1 MKGDKGDKGDQ
12 GIPGVA
18 GATGPAGPQGP
29 QGQQGIQGVPGQPG
43 LDASQLPF
51 RLHTLVTGQDVP
63 QADIEAKQIDCIVG
77 IKPITVQ
84 LPSVGAVG
92 TGRSLYIKAQDDL
105 VTIAPEP
112 GEQIEQ
118 LTLNPTTGLAAFNKE
133 LRLPP
138 VRSVQIVSDKERK
151 RWLIIADYGA
161 AKAG

>member
-12 GIPGVA
+12 GVPGVA
-18 GATGPAGPQGP
+18 GATGATGPEGPQGP
-29 QGQQGIQGVPGQPG
+29 QGPQGVQGQPG

-63 QADIEAKQIDCIVG
+63 PGDIEAKQLDCIVG
-77 IKPITVQ
+77 LKPIKVA
-84 LPSVGAVG
+84 LPPVGDVG

-105 VTIAPEP
+105 VTIMPEP

-118 LTLNPTTGLAAFNKE
+118 LTLSPTTGLATFNKE

-161 AKAG
+161 TKAG